1 MFLSIRP
8 RCMAVALV
16 AVTTIATVVLPQ
28 APAGAQAGDDSVA
41 LAEVMLTRL
50 NEVRRDNGL
59 APYRTNPILTRIA
72 FDHARDIA
80 AHTMYSH
87 TGSDGRKPKQRA
99 IDAGYGAGRAGLRI
113 GENFVA
119 RQHLDDGFQWLMDD
133 PPHRANMLDP
143 KYREVGVGAARM
155 SYGYV
160 WVMDLGWYEG
170 VDDPAT
176 AAPTAPP
183 PTEPPT
189 EVPTATPLPT
199 ATETAVPPT
208 ETPSPTTAPME
219 PPTAVGTGAAGSGTA
234 GPGGAAT
241 AGPGSAPTAAGST
254 SGTAPGAG
262 TAASGAGGTGGDGGA
277 NGGEAGTGS
286 GSGGIPPWL
295 WMAVV
300 IVSGLAVAVWLM
312 RRGR

>member
-1 MFLSIRP
+1 MLLSTRLRFLPI
-8 RCMAVALV
+8 AVV
-16 AVTTIATVVLPQ
+16 AAATVATTVLPQ
-28 APAGAQAGDDSVA
+28 APAGAQAGDDSAA

-170 VDDPAT
+170 VDEAPA
-176 AAPTAPP
+176 AAPTALP
-183 PTEPPT
+183 PTETPT

-199 ATETAVPPT
+199 ATETTVPPT
-208 ETPSPTTAPME
+208 ETPSPTVAPMT
-219 PPTAVGTGAAGSGTA
+219 PTPAEGAGAAGGATA
-234 GPGGAAT
+234 GPGGVVTTGPGGAAT
-241 AGPGSAPTAAGST
+241 AAGPSSE
-254 SGTAPGAG
+254 TAPGAG
-262 TAASGAGGTGGDGGA
+262 TAPPGAGGTGGDGGGA
-277 NGGEAGTGS
+277 PGDAGD
-286 GSGGIPPWL
+286 GSGGGGVPPWL

-300 IVSGLAVAVWLM
+300 IAMGLGVAVWLM